1 MPMID
6 LWAPS
11 DLFPANS
18 ERELAQDLALALL
31 KAEGVTNPG
40 PLHLNNTGAYIHF
53 LPPSTIHTAAQDKAK
68 TVRIQVLTPP
78 GALNRDAQKMF
89 TREATE
95 MVARVSGDPTQAG
108 RTWVLL
114 SEAAEG
120 GWGIAGNAL
129 GKEEFQALAAKVST

>member
-1 MPMID
+1 
-6 LWAPS
+6 
-11 DLFPANS
+11 
-18 ERELAQDLALALL
+18 
-31 KAEGVTNPG
+31 
-40 PLHLNNTGAYIHF
+40 
-53 LPPSTIHTAAQDKAK
+53 
-68 TVRIQVLTPP
+68 
-78 GALNRDAQKMF
+78 MF